1 MKNQFTILI
10 GLTILLIAC
19 GQQPEGDKSSRE
31 ESTSEVE
38 EVAESV
44 EAESPALEINKNM
57 SPGEKL
63 FILCSACHSLK
74 KDDAHKTGPN
84 LHGFFGSKAGV
95 KEGFKFSEGLVSSG
109 ITWDD
114 ASLRKWIENP
124 AEYVPGTSMAFI
136 GIKDKKRQ
144 DILIEYLL
152 EETK

>member
-10 GLTILLIAC
+10 VLLTILMAC
-19 GQQPEGDKSSRE
+19 GQQPEGDKSSQDQAAE
-31 ESTSEVE
+31 KTAEMGES
-38 EVAESV
+38 AET
-44 EAESPALEINKNM
+44 EPPALAINKNM

-74 KDDAHKTGPN
+74 KDEAHKTGPN

-114 ASLRKWIENP
+114 ASLRKWIEDP
-124 AEYVPGTSMAFI
+124 AAYVPGTSMAFI
-136 GIKDKKRQ
+136 GIQDEKRQ

-152 EETK
+152 EATK